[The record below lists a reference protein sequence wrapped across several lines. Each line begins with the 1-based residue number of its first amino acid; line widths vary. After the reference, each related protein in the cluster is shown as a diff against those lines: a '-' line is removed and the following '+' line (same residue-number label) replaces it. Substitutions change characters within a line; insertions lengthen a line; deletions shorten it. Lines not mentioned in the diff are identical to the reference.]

1 VTSLP
6 NLQITPRRAVV
17 DSTRRR
23 LAGLTVTDI
32 RLLRRF
38 GVLTA
43 TGVVTALWLVILR
56 LVPSATREVM
66 VPLALLTDV
75 TALGF
80 LFVPALLV
88 LERMEGIDAA
98 MRVTRVRTSER
109 LGVRIGLIT
118 TLSLAAGLAVTA
130 GAGASHI
137 PVALLGVGTTSVL
150 VGLIASAAVGSSATL
165 TTFLMRAPLVAG
177 PLLAPAIL
185 HAIGLVR
192 TPLLYLSPVT
202 SALDMMR
209 GRMSWSGL
217 VWQLT
222 WVAGA
227 ALVAGRSARRPPRDV
242 ARSRTARRAS
252 WWPHHAG
259 VYSSRAAVRSFMRA
273 DRRGLVRDG
282 LLIMLALSVPMVA
295 VAARI
300 IATVGVT
307 WTREQH
313 GLDLAPHL
321 PLVWVVLL
329 VAHTP
334 LIFGTLTG
342 LLLLED
348 RDARLLPAI
357 ATTRASVVTL
367 LAYRL
372 AATAACT
379 AIGLAVGFVVA
390 GVDHAV
396 GTAGLL
402 AVVVA
407 AAAVS
412 MVPALLMAALA
423 SNRVQGVAV
432 MKIFGLPLYL
442 PLASWFIEGPLR
454 WLFSPVPSAWAMWA
468 MWATTPVTTALFAA
482 GAVVTSSL
490 VALALSRRFLRL
502 ATATV

>member
-1 VTSLP
+1 
-6 NLQITPRRAVV
+6 
-17 DSTRRR
+17 
-23 LAGLTVTDI
+23 
-32 RLLRRF
+32 
-38 GVLTA
+38 
-43 TGVVTALWLVILR
+43 
-56 LVPSATREVM
+56 
-66 VPLALLTDV
+66 
-75 TALGF
+75 
-80 LFVPALLV
+80 
-88 LERMEGIDAA
+88 
-98 MRVTRVRTSER
+98 
-109 LGVRIGLIT
+109 
-118 TLSLAAGLAVTA
+118 
-130 GAGASHI
+130 
-137 PVALLGVGTTSVL
+137 
-150 VGLIASAAVGSSATL
+150 
-165 TTFLMRAPLVAG
+165 
-177 PLLAPAIL
+177 
-185 HAIGLVR
+185 
-192 TPLLYLSPVT
+192 
-202 SALDMMR
+202 
-209 GRMSWSGL
+209 
-217 VWQLT
+217 
-222 WVAGA
+222 
-227 ALVAGRSARRPPRDV
+227 
-242 ARSRTARRAS
+242 
-252 WWPHHAG
+252 
-259 VYSSRAAVRSFMRA
+259 VYSSRAAVRSFVRA

-295 VAARI
+295 VAVRI

-396 GTAGLL
+396 GTAGLF

-442 PLASWFIEGPLR
+442 PLASWFIEGPLG

-502 ATATV
+502 VTATV

>member
-1 VTSLP
+1 M
-6 NLQITPRRAVV
+6 
-17 DSTRRR
+17 STE
-23 LAGLTVTDI
+23 I

-38 GVLTA
+38 GVLGA
-43 TGVVTALWLVILR
+43 TGVVTVLWVVILR
-56 LVPSATREVM
+56 LVPAAARESI

-88 LERMEGIDAA
+88 LERMEGVEAA
-98 MRVTRVRTSER
+98 MRVTRVRASER

-118 TLSLAAGLAVTA
+118 SLSLAAGLAVTA
-130 GAGASHI
+130 GAGVSHI

-150 VGLIASAAVGSSATL
+150 VGLIASATVGSSATL
-165 TTFLMRAPLVAG
+165 TTFLLRAPLVAG

-185 HAIGLVR
+185 DAVGLVR

-217 VWQLT
+217 IWQLT

-227 ALVAGRSARRPPRDV
+227 ALVAGRSAAPSSSPAAPTV
-242 ARSRTARRAS
+242 NARRAA
-252 WWPHHAG
+252 WPRHAG
-259 VYSSRAAVRSFMRA
+259 AYSRWAAVRSFVRA

-282 LLIMLALSVPMVA
+282 LLIMLAVSVPLVA
-295 VAARI
+295 VAARV
-300 IATVGVT
+300 IATIGVT
-307 WTREQH
+307 WTRERH

-334 LIFGTLTG
+334 LVFGTLTG

-357 ATTRASVVTL
+357 ATTRASVITL

-372 AATAACT
+372 AGTAACT

-390 GVDHAV
+390 GVDHAAGV
-396 GTAGLL
+396 AGLF

-412 MVPALLMAALA
+412 MVPAMLMAALA
-423 SNRVQGVAV
+423 ANRVQGVAV

-442 PLASWFIEGPLR
+442 PLASWFIDGPLR
-454 WLFSPVPSAWAMWA
+454 WLFSPLPSAWAMWA
-468 MWATTPVTTALFAA
+468 MWASTPVATALLAA
-482 GAVVTSSL
+482 GAVVTSSVVTL
-490 VALALSRRFLRL
+490 TLSRRFLRR
-502 ATATV
+502 ATTTV